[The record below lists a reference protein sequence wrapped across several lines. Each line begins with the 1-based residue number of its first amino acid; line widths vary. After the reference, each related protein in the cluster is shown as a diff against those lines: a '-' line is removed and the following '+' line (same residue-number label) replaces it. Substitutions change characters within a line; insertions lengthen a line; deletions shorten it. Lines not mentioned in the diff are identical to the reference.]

1 MSDIEPQQELF
12 TAYKLAL
19 EAMGY
24 SVYDG
29 ALPPEDTPYPFI
41 YLGDFR
47 QSDQMLK
54 NAVMGTVYPTIS
66 VWHNNTKQ
74 RGTVSKMLLD
84 IKWVIY
90 NLDKTK
96 GYSWLVQSV
105 DTRIIPDNTTKTPLL
120 HGIVEAGLKFS

>member
-1 MSDIEPQQELF
+1 MGNIDPQQELF

-29 ALPPEDTPYPFI
+29 CLPPEDTPYPFI
-41 YLGDFR
+41 YLGEFR

-54 NAVMGTVYPTIS
+54 NAVMGFVYPTIS
-66 VWHNNTKQ
+66 VWHNNIKQ
-74 RGTVSKMLLD
+74 RGTVSQMLSD

-90 NLDKTK
+90 SVDKTK

-105 DTRIIPDNTTKTPLL
+105 DSNIIPDKTTKTPLL
-120 HGIVEAGLKFS
+120 HGYVNAGLKFS

>member
-1 MSDIEPQQELF
+1 MGNIDPQQELF

-29 ALPPEDTPYPFI
+29 CLPPEDTPYPFI
-41 YLGDFR
+41 YLGEFR
-47 QSDQMLK
+47 QSDQILK
-54 NAVMGTVYPTIS
+54 NAVMGSVYPTIS

-74 RGTVSKMLLD
+74 RGTVSQMLSD

-90 NLDKTK
+90 NVNKTK
-96 GYSWLVQSV
+96 NRSWLVQSCE
-105 DTRIIPDNTTKTPLL
+105 TRIIPDNTTKTPLL
-120 HGIVEAGLKFS
+120 HGIVDAGLKFS

>member
-1 MSDIEPQQELF
+1 MGNIDPQQELF

-29 ALPPEDTPYPFI
+29 CLPPEDTPYPFI

-47 QSDQMLK
+47 QSDQILK
-54 NAVMGTVYPTIS
+54 NAVIGYVYPSIS

-74 RGTVSKMLLD
+74 RGTVSQMLSD
-84 IKWVIY
+84 IKRVIY
-90 NLDKTK
+90 NVNKTK
-96 GYSWLVQSV
+96 GYNWLVQSCE
-105 DTRIIPDNTTKTPLL
+105 TRIIPDNTTKTPLL
-120 HGIVEAGLKFS
+120 HGIVDAGLKFS